1 MRFLLD
7 ENFPKS
13 SRSLLEAQSHEVID
27 FRIEG
32 TVGADDSAVIN
43 LAIARS
49 AVILS
54 TDRDFFHTLGRQFPE
69 HHGIV
74 VIAVKKPTRSLI
86 LERLQWLLNHVP
98 TDRFQGRAF
107 QLRDQTWQVYP
118 ALD

>member
-13 SRSLLEAQSHEVID
+13 ARLLLETLSHEVID

-32 TVGADDSAVIN
+32 NVGADDSEVIN
-43 LAIARS
+43 LAIERS

-86 LERLQWLLNHVP
+86 LERLRWILDHVP
-98 TDRFQGRAF
+98 SEKFQARTF
-107 QLRDQTWQVYP
+107 QLRDQSWQVYP